1 MKIFL
6 ILIVLLNLLDAKM
19 NFYSLNTSSEF
30 TMELPSK
37 TLKKIELNSRYAIG
51 VNSDVYNFD
60 FNGLIFKNKDIKI
73 NIANL
78 KVYAAKSE
86 KIYKV
91 RIQKYLATTKVN
103 LNNKY
108 IGEFQWSNINEL
120 NKGLTKLTKSYN
132 TNK

>member
-1 MKIFL
+1 MRLFL
-6 ILIVLLNLLDAKM
+6 ILIVFINLLDAKM
-19 NFYSLNTSSEF
+19 NFYSLDTSSEF

-51 VNSDVYNFD
+51 VNSNVYNFD
-60 FNGLIFKNKDIKI
+60 FSGLIFKNKDIKI

-78 KVYAAKSE
+78 KVYALKSE

-91 RIQKYLATTKVN
+91 KIQKYLATTKVN

-132 TNK
+132 TSK

>member
-86 KIYKV
+86 KLYKV

>member
-73 NIANL
+73 NIN
-78 KVYAAKSE
+78 
-86 KIYKV
+86 
-91 RIQKYLATTKVN
+91 
-103 LNNKY
+103 
-108 IGEFQWSNINEL
+108 
-120 NKGLTKLTKSYN
+120 
-132 TNK
+132 

>member
-1 MKIFL
+1 MN
-6 ILIVLLNLLDAKM
+6 LLNAKM
-19 NFYSLNTSSEF
+19 NFYSLDTSSEF

-37 TLKKIELNSRYAIG
+37 TLKKIELNSKYAIG
-51 VNSDVYNFD
+51 VNSDAYNFN

-86 KIYKV
+86 KLYKV

-120 NKGLTKLTKSYN
+120 NKGLTTLTKSYN
-132 TNK
+132 SNK